1 MQSYLQY
8 RGFRRQLE
16 TQIVQEDQEKPSK
29 PDGRG
34 DSQDRGVSPGEE
46 GRTGRSRNVGRS
58 RTLRICPHSER
69 LDMEPTGDIDQADF
83 QTEIEGNVS
92 TINTREAMGNTV
104 SLTVRGVE
112 VPPTQTA
119 TNDIPGGDDKMLV
132 VSFEGED
139 DPMDPHNWTLPRRL
153 VCTFIVCL
161 TGAAVEFGTVIDSPH
176 MEQAA
181 QGVGTQLE
189 PRYLLT
195 GMFLIG
201 LGAGSLITGP
211 FSEFFG
217 RNPVYI
223 VTLAM
228 YMSFVLATE
237 YGPTRGIRIMLRGFA
252 AFVGSASSV
261 CTSGSVAD
269 LWSRLERGYIFP
281 VYTCSVFMA
290 PLLAAIVNGFL
301 VEHYKRGHLSYWASL
316 VFAGIAFIAVVMF
329 QPETYSPILL
339 QWKAKQLRK
348 LTGDSRYRAP
358 IQLKKVSFWR
368 RLRHA
373 LYRPFL
379 FMFKDGLLTLVGVYM
394 ALNYVIVYTL
404 FAGIPFTFGRI
415 YHWSA
420 GFVGLSF
427 LASITGVLLCGPA
440 VLVAWRRLRKEM
452 VEALEQERP
461 HLEPE
466 ISLYLAVLGAP
477 AIPVAL
483 FWMGWTARP
492 SISFWSPLAS
502 TSLFAYGVICVT
514 ISIFQYVTDS
524 FESHTASAQAAVIML
539 RYVSAGAMAQAAVPL
554 YVRLGVGLT
563 LTIFG
568 ILSVVVMPIPLILYK
583 HGHRARR
590 RSTYSLSPAGASS

>member
-1 MQSYLQY
+1 MMQSYLQY
-8 RGFRRQLE
+8 RGFRKQLE
-16 TQIVQEDQEKPSK
+16 AQIAQEDQEKPSE
-29 PDGRG
+29 PDNREDG
-34 DSQDRGVSPGEE
+34 QDQGVSPGEE
-46 GRTGRSRNVGRS
+46 GRTGRSRNIGQS
-58 RTLRICPHSER
+58 RTLRISPHSVR
-69 LDMEPTGDIDQADF
+69 LDMEPTGDIDQVDF
-83 QTEIEGNVS
+83 QTEIEGDVS
-92 TINTREAMGNTV
+92 TINTREAMGNTA
-104 SLTVRGVE
+104 SLMVTGIE

-119 TNDIPGGDDKMLV
+119 TNDIPGGDDKIVV

-153 VCTFIVCL
+153 VCTFIICL
-161 TGAAVEFGTVIDSPH
+161 TGATVEFGTVIDSPH
-176 MEQAA
+176 LEQIE
-181 QGVGTQLE
+181 QGVGSHRE
-189 PRYLLT
+189 PGYLLT
-195 GMFLIG
+195 GLFLMG

-228 YMSFVLATE
+228 
-237 YGPTRGIRIMLRGFA
+237 IMLRGFA

-290 PLLAAIVNGFL
+290 PLLASIVNGFL
-301 VEHYKRGHLSYWASL
+301 VQHYKRGPLSFWASL
-316 VFAGIAFIAVVMF
+316 VFTGIAFIAVVMF

-339 QWKAKQLRK
+339 QWKAKHLRK

-358 IQLKKVSFWR
+358 LQLKKVSFWR

-373 LYRPFL
+373 LHRPFL
-379 FMFKDGLLTLVGVYM
+379 FLFKDGLLTLVGVYM
-394 ALNYVIVYTL
+394 GLNYVIVYTL
-404 FAGIPFTFGRI
+404 FAGIPFIFGRI
-415 YHWSA
+415 YQWSA

-427 LASITGVLLCGPA
+427 LGSIAGVLLCGPA

-466 ISLYLAVLGAP
+466 ISLYLAMLGAP

-492 SISFWSPLAS
+492 SISFWSPLVS
-502 TSLFAYGVICVT
+502 TSLFAYGIICVT

-524 FESHTASAQAAVIML
+524 YESHTASAQAAVLML
-539 RYVSAGAMAQAAVPL
+539 RYVTAGAMAEAAVPL
-554 YVRLGVGLT
+554 YVRLGVGWT

-568 ILSVVVMPIPLILYK
+568 ILSVIMMPIPLILYK
-583 HGHRARR
+583 HGHKARIH
-590 RSTYSLSPAGASS
+590 STYTLSPAGTSS